1 MKGEKR
7 MKGNNRQEE
16 LEREQEWLQRLDAMD
31 NRLCEIRELLEAP
44 QADKDAEL
52 AEEARLNRLAECV
65 RLQTEAIKML
75 SQKDTAGGQDVLEM
89 RKALQANKVLFRMAD
104 ERTRVQQRT
113 DEYLQQLSQQIDQLE
128 RLKVNHS
135 HSFNVTY
142 SKPFLVQVTIVA
154 LFLFSL
160 VLNAWQL
167 KRGWRLSDNDLKYR
181 YVLMMGS
188 ADAKALDIL
197 ENCFEWNRDRKLIR
211 KIRKEVEDFERW
223 TEMEAAEMLRGK
235 RQRQETGK

>member
-1 MKGEKR
+1 MKGEKK

-16 LEREQEWLQRLDAMD
+16 LGREQEWLQRLDAMD
-31 NRLCEIRELLEAP
+31 NRLCEIRELLEAT
-44 QADKDAEL
+44 QADKDTEL
-52 AEEARLNRLAECV
+52 TEEARLNRLAECV

-89 RKALQANKVLFRMAD
+89 RKALQANKILFRMAD
-104 ERTRVQQRT
+104 ERTKVQQRT

-160 VLNAWQL
+160 VFNAWQL
-167 KRGWRLSDNDLKYR
+167 KRGWQLSDNDLKYR
-181 YVLMMGS
+181 YVLMSGG
-188 ADAKALDIL
+188 ADAKTLDIL

-211 KIRKEVEDFERW
+211 KIRKEVKDFERW
-223 TEMEAAEMLRGK
+223 AEMEAAEMLRAK
-235 RQRQETGK
+235 RQQK

>member
-1 MKGEKR
+1 MKGEKK

-16 LEREQEWLQRLDAMD
+16 LEREQKWLQRLDAMD
-31 NRLCEIRELLEAP
+31 NRLCEIRELLEAT
-44 QADKDAEL
+44 QADKDTEL
-52 AEEARLNRLAECV
+52 AEEARLNRLSECV

-89 RKALQANKVLFRMAD
+89 RKALQANKILFRMAD
-104 ERTRVQQRT
+104 ERTKVQQRT

-160 VLNAWQL
+160 VFNAWQL
-167 KRGWRLSDNDLKYR
+167 KRGWQLSDNDLKYR
-181 YVLMMGS
+181 YVLMSGG
-188 ADAKALDIL
+188 ADAKTLDIL

-211 KIRKEVEDFERW
+211 KIRKEVKDFERW
-223 TEMEAAEMLRGK
+223 TEMEAAEMLRAK
-235 RQRQETGK
+235 RQQK